1 MTSQEL
7 TWIILGIV
15 AFIAVACAAVVVWR
29 NNRKRQR
36 EELAKKFGP
45 EYQRLMQEHGSAT
58 LVDRELEARAK
69 RVKNLPIKA
78 LSDSERRSF
87 SEAWRQTQE
96 RFVDA
101 PVIAVRSAHDL
112 VQEVMRARGYPV
124 DDFEQRVADLSVEHA
139 GVVEHYRAAHGLH
152 ESNKQGSGNTEELRQ
167 AMVHYRALFADL
179 LGEPARDRDQPAP
192 SSRRLDP
199 AHAH

>member
-29 NNRKRQR
+29 NNRRHQR
-36 EELAKKFGP
+36 EELAKRFGP

-58 LVDRELEARAK
+58 LVERELEARAK
-69 RVKNLPIKA
+69 RVKKLPIKA
-78 LSDSERRSF
+78 LSDGERRSF
-87 SEAWRQTQE
+87 TEAWRQTQE

-101 PVIAVRSAHDL
+101 PAIAVRSAHEL
-112 VQEVMRARGYPV
+112 VQQVMRARGYPV

-139 GVVEHYRAAHGLH
+139 GVVEHYRAAHALY
-152 ESNKQGSGNTEELRQ
+152 ESNRQGEGNTEELRQ
-167 AMVHYRALFADL
+167 AMVHYRALFSDL
-179 LGEPARDRDQPAP
+179 LGDAAQEKPAP